1 MITNKEAL
9 SMAETLK
16 YIKGEKDKEEE
27 VKKFIKKFVKIKPE
41 KAEELR
47 KKINTLDLI
56 KVKPEH
62 IAKMIDLLPKN
73 QEDLNKIFS
82 DVSLDEDES
91 KKILQTIE
99 EFK

>member
-1 MITNKEAL
+1 MITNTEPL

-16 YIKGEKDKEEE
+16 YMEGEKDSEDEI
-27 VKKFIKKFVKIKPE
+27 KKFIKKFVKIKPE
-41 KAEELR
+41 KAKELR
-47 KKINTLDLI
+47 KRLEALDLI

-62 IAKMIDLLPKN
+62 IAKIIDLLPEN
-73 QEDLNKIFS
+73 QENLNKIFS

-99 EFK
+99 ESR